1 MYLLKEYNIQD
12 LLLKGTQMNRLF
24 KFTFL
29 IGAIF
34 LIQGCATHENFVKR
48 YNSWIGHD
56 IKYLIEDVGYPD
68 STYILPNK
76 NKVYV
81 YAKSRMY
88 TVTSMPMM
96 GYGYGGYYGGY
107 GMYGYGYGTDIIQKS
122 CKLFLETNKKGIIV
136 KWGSRGNYCTS
147 Y

>member
-1 MYLLKEYNIQD
+1 
-12 LLLKGTQMNRLF
+12 MNKLN
-24 KFTFL
+24 KLTLL
-29 IGAIF
+29 IGAI
-34 LIQGCATHENFVKR
+34 LLMQGCATHENFVKR
-48 YNSWIGHD
+48 YDSWIGHNINHLMQD
-56 IKYLIEDVGYPD
+56 IGYPD

-81 YAKSRMY
+81 YRQSKIYSISY
-88 TVTSMPMM
+88 MPMM
-96 GYGYGGYYGGY
+96 GY
-107 GMYGYGYGTDIIQKS
+107 GMYGYGYGNDIIQKS